1 MCFIEVLVIRIH
13 HLNLGCLYVIPLR
26 AVCTN
31 ICCNHFSFIFIKIT
45 KRASSSGEHTAKN
58 IMITAQKI
66 QTKRSDEWLQDR
78 RQKLI
83 SLAELYGIKR
93 QRLATLMGESI
104 VVGSGGR
111 EGNKKSKIQ
120 KNLSGMAPL

>member
-1 MCFIEVLVIRIH
+1 
-13 HLNLGCLYVIPLR
+13 
-26 AVCTN
+26 
-31 ICCNHFSFIFIKIT
+31 
-45 KRASSSGEHTAKN
+45 
-58 IMITAQKI
+58 MITAQKI
-66 QTKRSDEWLQDR
+66 QTKRSDHEQAKWLQDR

-104 VVGSGGR
+104 VVESGGDER
-111 EGNKKSKIQ
+111 DKKSKIQ